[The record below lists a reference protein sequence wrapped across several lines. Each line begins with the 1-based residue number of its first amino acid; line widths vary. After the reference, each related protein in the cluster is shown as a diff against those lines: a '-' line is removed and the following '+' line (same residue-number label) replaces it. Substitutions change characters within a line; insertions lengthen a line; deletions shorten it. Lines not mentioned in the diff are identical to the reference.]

1 MKVKA
6 KVEAIDS
13 LFNQVGDILE
23 VSDEYGNHLI
33 GIDWAEPDGEK
44 TVIKKA
50 PAKKPAPKSKAKE

>member
-13 LFNQVGDILE
+13 LFNRVGDILE
-23 VSDEYGNHLI
+23 VNDEYGKHLI
-33 GIDWAEPDGEK
+33 SIDYAESVEE
-44 TVIKKA
+44 KKA

>member
-13 LFNQVGDILE
+13 LFNCVGDILE
-23 VSDEYGNHLI
+23 VSDEYGKHLI
-33 GIDWAEPDGEK
+33 SIDYAESVEE
-44 TVIKKA
+44 KKA